1 MDRNGCRRLVFR
13 LLNMVH
19 VTKPKCEPSR
29 QVVNTTWLPGTA
41 KDVSG
46 PEEFKLDAA
55 MALVGLDPKP

>member
-1 MDRNGCRRLVFR
+1 
-13 LLNMVH
+13 MVH